1 MKPKVK
7 IQRVSPLLL
16 LFIYVIIIVAVFD
29 RGPGMIGKLIINR
42 YELLEKIG
50 EGGMG
55 IVYKAKCHS
64 LNRLVAVKIL
74 KSEFAEDED
83 YVARFKSEATSAAR
97 MSHPNIVN
105 VHDVG
110 RSNNINFIVME
121 YINGKTLKQVIKDSG
136 RLSLKKTID
145 IACKISRALE
155 CAHKNNIIHRDIKP
169 DNILLTEDNI
179 VKVADFGIAKVADSR
194 TVTNSS
200 KVMGTVHYFS
210 PEQAKGSF
218 VDVRTD
224 IYSLGILMYEMVTG
238 RVPYDAES
246 SISIAMMH
254 IQQPVI
260 PPIEII
266 EDIPKN
272 INGVIL
278 KAMEKEPINRYQTA
292 KEMEEVLTAIN
303 KDSNFILDLNNSEND
318 TTRLMDTVVVP
329 NVENDYTAV
338 ISGQARARQPVIK
351 KSKSALSGNKSLSKS
366 KKILIVIASIILVI
380 IIAVLGNGISKENAM
395 GTQDSVENT
404 IPKDSE
410 KLPLD
415 LKKFVPTLTGSTQ
428 DIASQTIV
436 DNGFTMGNI
445 SKIYSDSI
453 SKGLVISQTPNVN
466 TSYEVGGKIDLVI
479 SAGKRIDQV
488 TVPDL
493 RGKTIN
499 EAEGIL
505 EELKLQLGEK
515 TLIKL
520 NTKGK
525 YKTSKNSKGKI
536 FLQNKEPGTLVNI
549 ETKINVSYYEGKNE
563 EEED

>member
-1 MKPKVK
+1 MKSKVK

-74 KSEFAEDED
+74 KSELAEDED
-83 YVARFKSEATSAAR
+83 YVARFKREATSAAR

-105 VHDVG
+105 VYDVG

-136 RLSLKKTID
+136 RLSFKKNID
-145 IACKISRALE
+145 IAIKISRALD

-200 KVMGTVHYFS
+200 KVLGTVHYFS

-260 PPIEII
+260 PPIEIS

-303 KDSNFILDLNNSEND
+303 KDSNFILDLSNSQNN

-329 NVENDYTAV
+329 NVENDYTEV

-351 KSKSALSGNKSLSKS
+351 KSKSALSGNKPLSKS
-366 KKILIVIASIILVI
+366 KKVLIVIASIILVI
-380 IIAVLGNGISKENAM
+380 IIGVLGNGISKENAM
-395 GTQDSVENT
+395 DTRDSVENT

-415 LKKFVPTLTGSTQ
+415 LKKFVPSLTGSTQ

-445 SKIYSDSI
+445 TKIYSDSI

-479 SAGKRIDQV
+479 SAGKRIAQV
-488 TVPDL
+488 TVPEL

-499 EAEGIL
+499 EAEDIL

-515 TLIKL
+515 TLVKL

-536 FLQNKEPGTLVNI
+536 FLQDKEPGTLVNI
-549 ETKINVSYYEGKNE
+549 ETKIYVSYYEGKNE
-563 EEED
+563 EEDD

>member
-1 MKPKVK
+1 MCYNHC
-7 IQRVSPLLL
+7 S
-16 LFIYVIIIVAVFD
+16 VIN
-29 RGPGMIGKLIINR
+29 RGPDMIGKLIMNR

-74 KSEFAEDED
+74 KSELTEDED
-83 YVARFKSEATSAAR
+83 FVARFKREATSAAR

-145 IACKISRALE
+145 IAIKISRALE

-169 DNILLTEDNI
+169 DNILITEDNM

-218 VDVRTD
+218 VDARTD
-224 IYSLGILMYEMVTG
+224 IYSLGIVMYEMVTG

-292 KEMEEVLTAIN
+292 KEMEEILNEIN
-303 KDSNFILDLNNSEND
+303 KNSNFIFGLNNSQND
-318 TTRLMDTVVVP
+318 ATRLMDTVVVP
-329 NVENDYTAV
+329 NAYNGYTV
-338 ISGQARARQPVIK
+338 LKNVQSRDRQPVVK
-351 KSKSALSGNKSLSKS
+351 KSKSELSGNKPLSKS
-366 KKILIVIASIILVI
+366 KKIMIVIASILLVI
-380 IIAVLGNGISKENAM
+380 IIGVLGKGISKENAVNM
-395 GTQDSVENT
+395 QDSVENT
-404 IPKDSE
+404 IPKVSE
-410 KLPLD
+410 KLPLA
-415 LKKFVPTLTGSTQ
+415 LKKFVPSLTGSTQ

-436 DNGFTMGNI
+436 DNGFLLGNI
-445 SKIYSDSI
+445 TKVYSDSI

-479 SAGKRIDQV
+479 SAGKRSVQV
-488 TVPDL
+488 TVPEL

-499 EAEGIL
+499 EAEDIL
-505 EELKLQLGEK
+505 DELKLQLGEK
-515 TLIKL
+515 TLVKL

-525 YKTSKNSKGKI
+525 FKTSKNSKGKI
-536 FLQNKEPGTLVNI
+536 FLQDKEPGTLVNI
-549 ETKINVSYYEGKNE
+549 ESKINVSYYEGKSEE